1 MSLTPSIQSGGAL
14 AEKLAALGAIAAK
27 VAHEL
32 NSPLDGS
39 RRFVSLALRAIESAG
54 DERTA
59 EYLRESLSAH
69 DRMQRVVRELLD
81 FVRSARPEIEEH
93 GLDALLE
100 EAIRAHAERA
110 ARQGVVIV
118 SDVCDPAPQV
128 AGDGLYQVFTNI
140 IRNALDAMAD
150 GGTLRIRLRA
160 DAEAVEISFQDTGI
174 GLPAES
180 QRVFEPLFTT
190 KPAGRGTG
198 LGLALCRE
206 IVTRQYHGSICA
218 EPGAEGGAV
227 FTVRIPSSACRTALR
242 RSAVPLDAQL
252 GAGA

>member
-1 MSLTPSIQSGGAL
+1 MNLPPIGHGGGAL

-39 RRFVSLALRAIESAG
+39 RRFVSLALRAVESTG

-59 EYLRESLSAH
+59 GYLRESLGAH

-93 GLDALLE
+93 SLDALLE
-100 EAIRAHAERA
+100 EAIRANAERA
-110 ARQGVVIV
+110 AGQGVVIV
-118 SDVCDPAPQV
+118 SDVCDPAPRV
-128 AGDGLYQVFTNI
+128 SGDGLYQVFTNI
-140 IRNALDAMAD
+140 IRNALDAMPD
-150 GGTLRIRLRA
+150 GGTLRIRLHSDA
-160 DAEAVEISFQDTGI
+160 DAVRVSFQDSGA
-174 GLPAES
+174 GLPPDS

-190 KPAGRGTG
+190 KPPGRGTG

-206 IVTRQYHGSICA
+206 IVTRQYEGEVRA
-218 EPGAEGGAV
+218 DAAPDGGAL
-227 FTVRIPSSACRTALR
+227 FTVQIPASACRGAVQ
-242 RSAVPLDAQL
+242 RSAFRVDSAH